1 MKTLYE
7 SLLDDEEDLLDND
20 IIFTGILDPKNKSLY
35 DKTFDILFKHISSLQ
50 KKIKIDGDKI
60 ANGEVF
66 EKDKIYI
73 MFDLNSKAKNVNIFK
88 LSKKKEY
95 KYLCLFGPGVTCWYG
110 CYRPLLAYKKMHF
123 APNCKLYELPQKY
136 YKLWNILHNDI
147 NPSNNDFNIN

>member
-35 DKTFDILFKHISSLQ
+35 YKTFDILFKHISSLQ

-60 ANGEVF
+60 MNGEVF

-73 MFDLNSKAKNVNIFK
+73 MFDLKSKDADIFK
-88 LSKKKEY
+88 LSKKEEY
-95 KYLCLFGPGVTCWYG
+95 KSLCLFGSGITSWYG
-110 CYRPLLAYKKMHF
+110 CYRPLFVYKKRRF
-123 APNCKLYELPQKY
+123 GSNYKLYELPQKY
-136 YKLWNILHNDI
+136 YKLWNMLHNDI
-147 NPSNNDFNIN
+147 NPSNNDFNIK